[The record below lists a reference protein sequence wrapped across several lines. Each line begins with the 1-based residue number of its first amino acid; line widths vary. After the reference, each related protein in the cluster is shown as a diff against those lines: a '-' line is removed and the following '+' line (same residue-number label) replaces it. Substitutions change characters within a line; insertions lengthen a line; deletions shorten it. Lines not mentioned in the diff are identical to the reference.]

1 MAYQVVKYR
10 LTAQGKIPSF
20 LHFGANS
27 MHGYYGMKD
36 LGLNKDRQYNT
47 GKRQMVYIGIASD
60 GATLTGTDQGDA
72 EVIPT
77 KALLQNYLYDLHHQ
91 IDCGWQDQRET
102 EILLESGLL
111 AQSVDRGLGYV
122 EGDYIGLERDTTC
135 IDYVTAANTF
145 WDALDTLNA

>member
-10 LTAQGKIPSF
+10 LTAEGKIPSF
-20 LHFGANS
+20 IHFGANS
-27 MHGYYGMKD
+27 MHGYYGVKD

-47 GKRQMVYIGIASD
+47 GKRSMVYIGIASD

-77 KALLQNYLYDLHHQ
+77 KNLLENYLYDLHHI

-111 AQSVDRGLGYV
+111 AESVNKGLGYV
-122 EGDYIGLERDTTC
+122 EGDYIGLEGDTTC
-135 IDYVTAANTF
+135 IDYVTAANEF
-145 WDALDTLNA
+145 WTKLDALNA

>member
-27 MHGYYGMKD
+27 MHGYYGIKD
-36 LGLNKDRQYNT
+36 LGLSKDIQYNT
-47 GKRQMVYIGIASD
+47 GKRSMVYIGIASD

-77 KALLQNYLYDLHHQ
+77 KALFQNYLFDLHHHPN
-91 IDCGWQDQRET
+91 CAWQDESKMD
-102 EILLESGLL
+102 IVLEDSLFEESVNKDLGLI
-111 AQSVDRGLGYV
+111 A
-122 EGDYIGLERDTTC
+122 GDCIGLETGTTS

>member
-91 IDCGWQDQRET
+91 IDCGWQDQQET

-111 AQSVDRGLGYV
+111 AQSVDKGLGYV

-145 WDALDTLNA
+145 WDALDALNE